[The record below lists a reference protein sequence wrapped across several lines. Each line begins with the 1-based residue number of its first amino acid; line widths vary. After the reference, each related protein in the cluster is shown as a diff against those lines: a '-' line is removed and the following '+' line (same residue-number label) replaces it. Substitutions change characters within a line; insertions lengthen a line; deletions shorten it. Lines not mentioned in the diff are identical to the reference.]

1 MRPAH
6 CHGIIVVVKASRK
19 YSETL
24 AFPLL
29 KQRINWGIGGS
40 VFQTV
45 TYPNFGSWDLQFTL
59 LEAQQTCHVRHVL
72 FESLVGEMPKC
83 QTEKTYFLVCQY
95 LYVYVHVCIYI
106 YIYNI
111 VIYCTHVHVC
121 VEIYRDKQMIHP
133 NISWFIFFGK
143 THLVSSTG
151 CLAMRPTHGFPAQDN
166 SLRD

>member
-19 YSETL
+19 YPETL

-45 TYPNFGSWDLQFTL
+45 TYPDFGSWDLQFTL

-133 NISWFIFFGK
+133 NISWFIFFWKNTSGEFNGLPCHA
-143 THLVSSTG
+143 TN
-151 CLAMRPTHGFPAQDN
+151 PWIPAQDN